1 MSKETIYWIIVLF
14 TFLYMVRKNYKSLLK
29 ILIILCF
36 YSGLAAFSGKNS
48 ENIYKIALVIISIF
62 LLVKNNGLSGL
73 NRKEEFFLLSLILF
87 SSSFLYSALINKD
100 YFNLI
105 FSQYGKY
112 VTPVCIFL
120 VFNHISTKNSGI
132 LKSLKDLF
140 LSLLTIQ
147 IALTIVKIF
156 TIGMQES
163 TVGSIAYI
171 GGGTAAVIP
180 VLGFILLWFDKQG
193 NLKRKDWIY
202 TLLLILIGVVSFKRA
217 ILFIMPF
224 FIFMFMYYVPKRLK
238 TNHLLYAIP
247 LLPLIFYA
255 GVRLNPTL
263 NKEGKMWGSFD
274 LGFVLDFT
282 QNYTFGKTSDSPEI
296 KLGQG
301 RGGATL
307 LLVERLFNDE
317 SLTGKD
323 IWGIGLKEVYT
334 TNYEEFE
341 NIGYGVNSKG
351 SITGV
356 YQSYLTAGFIGVVV
370 TILLLI
376 SISALIKEPRI
387 RLTITFLMFWDYL
400 FYSGLILRT
409 QGLLV
414 LLFFIIVYSN
424 KNYVNS
430 FLSTHREEYHKGE
443 RTDSLR
449 QIV

>member
-1 MSKETIYWIIVLF
+1 MSREAIYWGIVSV
-14 TFLYMVRKNYKSLLK
+14 TFLYLIWKNYKSHLK

-36 YSGLAAFSGKNS
+36 YSGLASFSGVTS
-48 ENIYKIALVIISIF
+48 ENIYKIVLVVISIF
-62 LLVKNNGLSGL
+62 LLIKNNGLSWL
-73 NRKEEFFLLSLILF
+73 NRKEEFFILSFILF
-87 SSSFLYSALINKD
+87 SASFLYSALINKD
-100 YFNLI
+100 YFSLT

-120 VFNHISTKNSGI
+120 VLNHKTSKNSEI

-140 LSLLTIQ
+140 LSLMTIQ

-171 GGGTAAVIP
+171 GGGPAAVLP
-180 VLGFILLWFDKQG
+180 VLGFILVWFDKKG
-193 NLKRKDWIY
+193 DLKRKDWIY
-202 TLLLILIGVVSFKRA
+202 ALLLIFIGVVSFKRA

-238 TNHLLYAIP
+238 INHVLYALP
-247 LLPLIFYA
+247 LLPLIFYT

-263 NKEGKMWGSFD
+263 NREGKIWGSFD
-274 LGFVLDFT
+274 IGFVMDYT
-282 QNYTFGKTSDSPEI
+282 QNYTLGKTADSPKI

-307 LLVERLFNDE
+307 LLAEKLINDVA
-317 SLTGKD
+317 LTGKD
-323 IWGIGLKEVYT
+323 IWGIGLTQVYT

-341 NIGYGVNSKG
+341 EIGYGVNSKG

-356 YQSYLTAGFIGVVV
+356 YQSYLTAGFTGVAT

-376 SISALIKEPRI
+376 SISALIEDSRI
-387 RLTITFLMFWDYL
+387 RLTITLLMFWDYL

-409 QGLLV
+409 QGLLI
-414 LLFFIIVYSN
+414 LLFFIIIYSN
-424 KNYVNS
+424 KYYVSSFVSIHGEPNQLIKKNS
-430 FLSTHREEYHKGE
+430 LTI
-443 RTDSLR
+443 
-449 QIV
+449 Q